1 MKSFQ
6 LLPDVLGL
14 QPGTVNV
21 VLFSQSGCE
30 FCVEVREHYLKPLI
44 ATRPRRIVVAEVE
57 LDGTRRLRDWSRSEL
72 SQADFARANHAR
84 FAPTL
89 MFFGARG
96 QTLAEPIVGMSRD
109 FFGAYLDE
117 RIAAALQA
125 AA

>member
-1 MKSFQ
+1 MKSLR

-21 VLFSQSGCE
+21 VLFSQAGCE
-30 FCVEVREHYLKPLI
+30 FCAEVREHYLKPLL
-44 ATRPRRIVVAEVE
+44 ATRPRRVVIAEFE
-57 LDGTRRLRDWSRSEL
+57 LDGTRRLRDWSRREL
-72 SQADFARANHAR
+72 TQADFARANRAR

-117 RIAAALQA
+117 RIAAALRA

>member
-30 FCVEVREHYLKPLI
+30 FCVEVREHYLKPLL
-44 ATRPRRIVVAEVE
+44 ATHPRRVVVAEVE
-57 LDGTRRLRDWSRSEL
+57 LDGTRRLRDWSRNEL
-72 SQADFARANHAR
+72 TQADFARAHHVR

-109 FFGAYLDE
+109 YFGAYLDD
-117 RIAAALQA
+117 RIATALRTTT
-125 AA
+125 